1 MTFQELHSNECPH
14 LSNSPAPSFLWMTA
28 DALEKMPE
36 PETELKSSFHH
47 LSLYFN
53 SWSKI
58 QASSEQSPSEK
69 PQDFNFVHPPQTLH
83 TVNCVTTSSLMSR
96 SPCWV
101 ASGLLGVSLSQ
112 SPGPSKPKATWWLY
126 QELASLP
133 LTNSGWGV
141 NMHQRGRWPF
151 VLGSVS
157 LTKSVT
163 LEVSQLI
170 WALIW
175 AAWTKS

>member
-1 MTFQELHSNECPH
+1 
-14 LSNSPAPSFLWMTA
+14 MTA

-69 PQDFNFVHPPQTLH
+69 PQDFNSVHPPQTLH

-101 ASGLLGVSLSQ
+101 ASGRLAVSLFQ
-112 SPGPSKPKATWWLY
+112 SPGPSKPKVAWWLY
-126 QELASLP
+126 QELASLGEG
-133 LTNSGWGV
+133 NG
-141 NMHQRGRWPF
+141 NPF
-151 VLGSVS
+151 QCSC
-157 LTKSVT
+157 
-163 LEVSQLI
+163 LENPGDGGA
-170 WALIW
+170 WW
-175 AAWTKS
+175 AAIYGVAKSWTRLKQFSSSHWPSLDEESMCTNWGGGHLWWAFVA

>member
-1 MTFQELHSNECPH
+1 MTFQELHNNECPH
-14 LSNSPAPSFLWMTA
+14 LSNSPAPSFLWMRV

-58 QASSEQSPSEK
+58 QASSEKSPSEK
-69 PQDFNFVHPPQTLH
+69 PQDSNSVHPPQTLH
-83 TVNCVTTSSLMSR
+83 TVSR
-96 SPCWV
+96 L
-101 ASGLLGVSLSQ
+101 AVSLSQ
-112 SPGPSKPKATWWLY
+112 SPGPSKPKATWRLY

-141 NMHQRGRWPF
+141 NVHQLGRWPF
-151 VLGSVS
+151 VLGFVS
-157 LTKSVT
+157 LIKSVT